1 MIYVAFRNKSE
12 ETNQISISRGCSVL
26 GLKRSGY
33 NKRVMKWFHKFK
45 LIDLAENDILNI
57 IQLTKKNMVPIIK
70 IAWGLEWDI
79 NFEKK
84 YLEKLLSIGIVKTVY
99 GGNKFVGYFWFT
111 EREEENDIFIY
122 SMQLKKEYQN
132 KGIGTQILNWIESFA
147 LNHNR
152 QYLSLFVQ
160 INNQKAIDLYLRF
173 GFHEIFGEQISIYM
187 RKKLNLNNY
196 TPQQS
201 RLSDN

>member
-1 MIYVAFRNKSE
+1 MIYVAFQNKSE

-99 GGNKFVGYFWFT
+99 CGNKFVGYFWFT

-160 INNQKAIDLYLRF
+160 INNQKAIDLYQRF
-173 GFHEIFGEQISIYM
+173 GFHEIFVEQISIYM
-187 RKKLNLNNY
+187 RKKL
-196 TPQQS
+196 
-201 RLSDN
+201 